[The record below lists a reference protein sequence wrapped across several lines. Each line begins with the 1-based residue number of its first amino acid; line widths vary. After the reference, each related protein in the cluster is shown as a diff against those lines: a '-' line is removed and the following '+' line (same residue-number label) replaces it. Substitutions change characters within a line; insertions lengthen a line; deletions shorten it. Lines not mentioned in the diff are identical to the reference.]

1 LWTAD
6 AIEYTVHMSKERSKP
21 ADAPR
26 SDDGTVA
33 TSVRLPADIRQRL
46 EAIAT
51 DERRTLGNVIR
62 IALED
67 WLMLRAKR

>member
-1 LWTAD
+1 MHTVVTLWYDVIMAKDTKV
-6 AIEYTVHMSKERSKP
+6 EE
-21 ADAPR
+21 
-26 SDDGTVA
+26 GTVA
-33 TSVRLPADIRQRL
+33 TSVRLPADIRDRL

-67 WLMLRAKR
+67 WLDGHGRGKK